1 MNKKNKVNRHGEK
14 SRLARQLRVNSPLVS
29 GLVAGSAPGSELKSA
44 FLELYKDYLRIKS
57 GFLPR
62 SGCL

>member
-1 MNKKNKVNRHGEK
+1 MNKKANIHGENSTLTVRK
-14 SRLARQLRVNSPLVS
+14 LSVSVRARSLIRYC
-29 GLVAGSAPGSELKSA
+29 AGSDLKSA